1 MPVEQIDRVTFAV
14 SEDADHSTRAAVKGS
29 EDQVN
34 RLIVDI
40 NNKAIFPDAA
50 TGAIAAPGAISATGD
65 ITSSGAISASGNITG
80 TNITASGAVQGT
92 DIKGTGS
99 LVAQSATA
107 IPVGGTTG
115 AGITLSSIPNF
126 GMFFGSGT
134 PALSAAQGSLYMRT
148 DGTTTN
154 DRVYVN
160 TDGATTWTAIN
171 TVA

>member
-1 MPVEQIDRVTFAV
+1 MPIEQIDRVTFAV

-40 NNKAIFPDAA
+40 NNKAIFPDADTGNIAA
-50 TGAIAAPGAISATGD
+50 TGAVSGTALS
-65 ITSSGAISASGNITG
+65 SSGNISASGNISG
-80 TNITASGAVQGT
+80 TAISGR
-92 DIKGTGS
+92 GS
-99 LVAQSATA
+99 LIAHSATA
-107 IPVGGTTG
+107 IPAGGTAG
-115 AGITLSSIPNF
+115 AGITLSSTPNF
-126 GMFFGSGT
+126 GMFFGSGA
-134 PALSAAQGSLYMRT
+134 PALSAAQGSLYMRS